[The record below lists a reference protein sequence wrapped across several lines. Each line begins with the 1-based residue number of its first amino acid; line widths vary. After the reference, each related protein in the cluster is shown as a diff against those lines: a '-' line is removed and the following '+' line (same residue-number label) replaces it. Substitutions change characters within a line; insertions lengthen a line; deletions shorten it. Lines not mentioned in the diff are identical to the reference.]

1 MNKFLPIMSGMDV
14 DKMDYLLRDA
24 QALRMKLKFEWGR
37 FLEAGEPQLVDFPF
51 SREDDT
57 MVRRIAVREKVTPD
71 PWSS

>member
-1 MNKFLPIMSGMDV
+1 MSGMDV

-37 FLEAGEPQLVDFPF
+37 FLEAGEPQLVDFRF